1 MKKEKRIKKSEQ
13 LEVVGQLRCNICGEL
28 HTVQKNVDRRYRF
41 RYIMGCPKG
50 RCGVVFTQDAFDYAT
65 QHRDYHRIDSTL
77 CPKPPS
83 VTLTTGSEG
92 RNSK

>member
-1 MKKEKRIKKSEQ
+1 MKKTRRIKKGE
-13 LEVVGQLRCNICGEL
+13 LMEVVGKLRCDICGEL
-28 HTVQKNVDRRYRF
+28 HTVERTGDKRYRF

-50 RCGVVFTQDAFDYAT
+50 KCGVVFTQDAFDYAT
-65 QHRDYHRIDSTL
+65 QHRDYHPIDSTL

-92 RNSK
+92 RNFK